1 MAKKKTTTKKEYHD
15 NFIQEQRITDTLELN
30 YMPYAMSVIVS
41 RAIPE
46 IDGFK
51 PSHRKLL
58 YTMYLMGLLKGDRTK
73 SANVVG
79 QTMKLN
85 PHGDSAI
92 YETMVRLT
100 KDNEALLVPF
110 EDSEGNF
117 GKYYSREM
125 AYAASRY
132 TEVKLE
138 SICQEIFADID
149 KDTVSFIDNYDGSM
163 KEPALLPT
171 TFPNIL
177 ANPNLGIAVGMASSI
192 CSFNLAELCEAT
204 AQYIKDD
211 TVDLC
216 EVLSAPDF
224 STGGELIY
232 SRKDLEQIYKTGRG
246 SVKLRAKYRYDK
258 KDNCIEVY
266 EIPYTT
272 NIEAIVD
279 KIIALVKAGKIKDIT
294 DVRDESDR
302 NGLKITID
310 LKRGTNVELLMHK
323 LFAMTPLSDSFSC
336 NFNVLIHGKPMTLG
350 VGEILKHWTDF
361 RMDSIRRQLAFDIQK
376 KSEKY
381 HLLEGLSKILMD
393 IDKAIAIIRGTEEE
407 KMVVPNLMAGFE
419 IDEVQAEYIAEIK
432 LRNINKEYILK
443 RIAELDALEKEIKGL
458 HETLRSDA
466 KIKNIICK
474 QLRNVAKKYG
484 KPRKTEIIHED
495 DVTVLSKEDFI
506 EDYPVTFFLT
516 KENYFK
522 KISQASLRMAGEQ
535 KLKEE
540 DVLLMEQEGANR
552 MDLLFFSNQQNV
564 YKLKASDVAD
574 AKASALGDYLPNLL
588 QLDAGETII
597 YMTATADYSGQ
608 MVFFFANGKA
618 AKVPLSAYETKT
630 NRRKLVNAYSARAEL
645 VRMAKIAEE
654 ADFMLMRNADKAT
667 LLNTELIPLSAT
679 KNAGGVQVFTLKKN
693 SAVTAVFAK
702 AEFETEEYEYYRTKK
717 IPTTGH
723 FIQEKDKTT
732 NHLPGQMALGE

>member
-1 MAKKKTTTKKEYHD
+1 ML
-15 NFIQEQRITDTLELN
+15 FR
-30 YMPYAMSVIVS
+30 S
-41 RAIPE
+41 
-46 IDGFK
+46 
-51 PSHRKLL
+51 
-58 YTMYLMGLLKGDRTK
+58 
-73 SANVVG
+73 
-79 QTMKLN
+79 
-85 PHGDSAI
+85 
-92 YETMVRLT
+92 
-100 KDNEALLVPF
+100 
-110 EDSEGNF
+110 
-117 GKYYSREM
+117 
-125 AYAASRY
+125 
-132 TEVKLE
+132 
-138 SICQEIFADID
+138 
-149 KDTVSFIDNYDGSM
+149 
-163 KEPALLPT
+163 
-171 TFPNIL
+171 
-177 ANPNLGIAVGMASSI
+177 NPNLGIAVGMASSI

-574 AKASALGDYLPNLL
+574 AKASALGNYLPNLL

>member
-1 MAKKKTTTKKEYHD
+1 M
-15 NFIQEQRITDTLELN
+15 
-30 YMPYAMSVIVS
+30 
-41 RAIPE
+41 
-46 IDGFK
+46 
-51 PSHRKLL
+51 
-58 YTMYLMGLLKGDRTK
+58 
-73 SANVVG
+73 
-79 QTMKLN
+79 
-85 PHGDSAI
+85 
-92 YETMVRLT
+92 
-100 KDNEALLVPF
+100 
-110 EDSEGNF
+110 
-117 GKYYSREM
+117 
-125 AYAASRY
+125 
-132 TEVKLE
+132 
-138 SICQEIFADID
+138 
-149 KDTVSFIDNYDGSM
+149 
-163 KEPALLPT
+163 
-171 TFPNIL
+171 
-177 ANPNLGIAVGMASSI
+177 
-192 CSFNLAELCEAT
+192 
-204 AQYIKDD
+204 
-211 TVDLC
+211 
-216 EVLSAPDF
+216 
-224 STGGELIY
+224 
-232 SRKDLEQIYKTGRG
+232 
-246 SVKLRAKYRYDK
+246 KLRAKYRYDK

-540 DVLLMEQEGANR
+540 DVLMMEQEGANR

>member
-1 MAKKKTTTKKEYHD
+1 
-15 NFIQEQRITDTLELN
+15 
-30 YMPYAMSVIVS
+30 
-41 RAIPE
+41 
-46 IDGFK
+46 
-51 PSHRKLL
+51 
-58 YTMYLMGLLKGDRTK
+58 
-73 SANVVG
+73 
-79 QTMKLN
+79 
-85 PHGDSAI
+85 
-92 YETMVRLT
+92 
-100 KDNEALLVPF
+100 
-110 EDSEGNF
+110 
-117 GKYYSREM
+117 
-125 AYAASRY
+125 
-132 TEVKLE
+132 
-138 SICQEIFADID
+138 
-149 KDTVSFIDNYDGSM
+149 
-163 KEPALLPT
+163 
-171 TFPNIL
+171 
-177 ANPNLGIAVGMASSI
+177 
-192 CSFNLAELCEAT
+192 
-204 AQYIKDD
+204 
-211 TVDLC
+211 
-216 EVLSAPDF
+216 
-224 STGGELIY
+224 
-232 SRKDLEQIYKTGRG
+232 
-246 SVKLRAKYRYDK
+246 
-258 KDNCIEVY
+258 
-266 EIPYTT
+266 
-272 NIEAIVD
+272 
-279 KIIALVKAGKIKDIT
+279 
-294 DVRDESDR
+294 
-302 NGLKITID
+302 
-310 LKRGTNVELLMHK
+310 MHK

-361 RMDSIRRQLAFDIQK
+361 RMDSIRRQLAFDIQR

-407 KMVVPNLMAGFE
+407 KMVVPNLMTGFE

>member
-1 MAKKKTTTKKEYHD
+1 
-15 NFIQEQRITDTLELN
+15 
-30 YMPYAMSVIVS
+30 
-41 RAIPE
+41 
-46 IDGFK
+46 
-51 PSHRKLL
+51 
-58 YTMYLMGLLKGDRTK
+58 
-73 SANVVG
+73 
-79 QTMKLN
+79 
-85 PHGDSAI
+85 
-92 YETMVRLT
+92 
-100 KDNEALLVPF
+100 
-110 EDSEGNF
+110 
-117 GKYYSREM
+117 
-125 AYAASRY
+125 
-132 TEVKLE
+132 
-138 SICQEIFADID
+138 
-149 KDTVSFIDNYDGSM
+149 M

-540 DVLLMEQEGANR
+540 DVLMMEQEGANR

>member
-1 MAKKKTTTKKEYHD
+1 M
-15 NFIQEQRITDTLELN
+15 
-30 YMPYAMSVIVS
+30 
-41 RAIPE
+41 
-46 IDGFK
+46 
-51 PSHRKLL
+51 
-58 YTMYLMGLLKGDRTK
+58 
-73 SANVVG
+73 
-79 QTMKLN
+79 
-85 PHGDSAI
+85 
-92 YETMVRLT
+92 
-100 KDNEALLVPF
+100 
-110 EDSEGNF
+110 
-117 GKYYSREM
+117 
-125 AYAASRY
+125 
-132 TEVKLE
+132 
-138 SICQEIFADID
+138 D
-149 KDTVSFIDNYDGSM
+149 KV
-163 KEPALLPT
+163 
-171 TFPNIL
+171 
-177 ANPNLGIAVGMASSI
+177 
-192 CSFNLAELCEAT
+192 AEL
-204 AQYIKDD
+204 I
-211 TVDLC
+211 
-216 EVLSAPDF
+216 
-224 STGGELIY
+224 
-232 SRKDLEQIYKTGRG
+232 
-246 SVKLRAKYRYDK
+246 
-258 KDNCIEVY
+258 
-266 EIPYTT
+266 
-272 NIEAIVD
+272 
-279 KIIALVKAGKIKDIT
+279 KAGKIKDIT

-474 QLRNVAKKYG
+474 QLRSVAKKYG

-495 DVTVLSKEDFI
+495 DVTVLTKDDFI
-506 EDYPVTFFLT
+506 EDYAVRFFLT
-516 KENYFK
+516 EQNYFK

-540 DVLLMEQEGANR
+540 DTILMEQDGMNR
-552 MDLLFFSNQQNV
+552 MELLFFSNQQNV

-574 AKASALGDYLPNLL
+574 TKASALGEYLPNLL
-588 QLDAGETII
+588 NMEADEKIV
-597 YMTATADYSGQ
+597 YMTATADYTGQ

-618 AKVPLSAYETKT
+618 AKVPLHAYETKT
-630 NRRKLVNAYSARAEL
+630 NRKKLINGYSSKAEL
-645 VRMAKIAEE
+645 VRMVKIEE
-654 ADFMLMRNADKAT
+654 ESDFILMRNTDKAT
-667 LLNTELIPLSAT
+667 LMNTELIPSSAT
-679 KNAGGVQVFTLKKN
+679 KNATGVQIYTLKKN
-693 SAVTAVFAK
+693 STVTKVFSK
-702 AEFETEEYEYYRTKK
+702 EEFQTEDHEYYRTKK

-723 FIQEKDKTT
+723 FIQEKDKAA
-732 NHLPGQMALGE
+732 NALPGQMALGAN

>member
-1 MAKKKTTTKKEYHD
+1 M
-15 NFIQEQRITDTLELN
+15 
-30 YMPYAMSVIVS
+30 
-41 RAIPE
+41 
-46 IDGFK
+46 
-51 PSHRKLL
+51 
-58 YTMYLMGLLKGDRTK
+58 
-73 SANVVG
+73 
-79 QTMKLN
+79 
-85 PHGDSAI
+85 
-92 YETMVRLT
+92 
-100 KDNEALLVPF
+100 
-110 EDSEGNF
+110 
-117 GKYYSREM
+117 
-125 AYAASRY
+125 
-132 TEVKLE
+132 
-138 SICQEIFADID
+138 
-149 KDTVSFIDNYDGSM
+149 
-163 KEPALLPT
+163 
-171 TFPNIL
+171 
-177 ANPNLGIAVGMASSI
+177 
-192 CSFNLAELCEAT
+192 
-204 AQYIKDD
+204 
-211 TVDLC
+211 
-216 EVLSAPDF
+216 
-224 STGGELIY
+224 
-232 SRKDLEQIYKTGRG
+232 
-246 SVKLRAKYRYDK
+246 
-258 KDNCIEVY
+258 
-266 EIPYTT
+266 
-272 NIEAIVD
+272 
-279 KIIALVKAGKIKDIT
+279 
-294 DVRDESDR
+294 RDESDR

-361 RMDSIRRQLAFDIQK
+361 RMDSIRRQLAFDIQR

-458 HETLRSDA
+458 HETLRSDV

-588 QLDAGETII
+588 QLDAEETII

-654 ADFMLMRNADKAT
+654 ADFILMRNADKAT

>member
-1 MAKKKTTTKKEYHD
+1 
-15 NFIQEQRITDTLELN
+15 
-30 YMPYAMSVIVS
+30 
-41 RAIPE
+41 
-46 IDGFK
+46 
-51 PSHRKLL
+51 
-58 YTMYLMGLLKGDRTK
+58 
-73 SANVVG
+73 
-79 QTMKLN
+79 
-85 PHGDSAI
+85 
-92 YETMVRLT
+92 
-100 KDNEALLVPF
+100 
-110 EDSEGNF
+110 
-117 GKYYSREM
+117 
-125 AYAASRY
+125 
-132 TEVKLE
+132 
-138 SICQEIFADID
+138 
-149 KDTVSFIDNYDGSM
+149 
-163 KEPALLPT
+163 
-171 TFPNIL
+171 
-177 ANPNLGIAVGMASSI
+177 MASSI